1 MSLKLTIQLI
11 KLNAKLPRDESNL
24 RYHFRL
30 VKGAIKLF
38 IDLLFEPKKKR
49 TIYMRLFDSLDP
61 MSQIDLLKKSVQFA
75 KREIAD
81 NGNQYNRIIEEI
93 ATDYVWQVGITRL
106 DYTRI
111 DIITIVAWSGPMPVK
126 IPR

>member
-1 MSLKLTIQLI
+1 
-11 KLNAKLPRDESNL
+11 
-24 RYHFRL
+24 
-30 VKGAIKLF
+30 
-38 IDLLFEPKKKR
+38 
-49 TIYMRLFDSLDP
+49 MRLFDSLDP

-93 ATDYVWQVGITRL
+93 ATDYVWQVGITSL
-106 DYTRI
+106 DYRRI

>member
-1 MSLKLTIQLI
+1 
-11 KLNAKLPRDESNL
+11 
-24 RYHFRL
+24 
-30 VKGAIKLF
+30 
-38 IDLLFEPKKKR
+38 
-49 TIYMRLFDSLDP
+49 MRLFDSLDP